1 MYEYKRI
8 TANDLKTKGIS
19 MVAEEV
25 AQYGEAVV
33 SVRGKDKYVI
43 IPVEKYNELREY
55 ELLAALEETKKD
67 IAEGNYVIE
76 SVKDHIKRI
85 TSD

>member
-1 MYEYKRI
+1 
-8 TANDLKTKGIS
+8 

-25 AQYGEAVV
+25 ALYGEAVV
-33 SVRGKDKYVI
+33 TVRGKGKYVI
-43 IPVEKYNELREY
+43 IPIEKYNELREY
-55 ELLAALEETKKD
+55 ELLAALAETRKA
-67 IAEGNYVIE
+67 IAEGDYTIE